1 MDKTV
6 KKAPDADSRLR
17 PYEKFRRFGVESLT
31 EAELLAVILRC
42 GTKKED
48 AESLAARIL
57 SLSPTGK
64 GNLLGLHH
72 LSTLMKL

>member
-48 AESLAARIL
+48 AESLGRVFFPCHPRERTTSWVCTI
-57 SLSPTGK
+57 
-64 GNLLGLHH
+64 
-72 LSTLMKL
+72 

>member
-42 GTKKED
+42 GTKKKMPNRLRRVFFPCHPRGRTT
-48 AESLAARIL
+48 SWVCII
-57 SLSPTGK
+57 
-64 GNLLGLHH
+64 
-72 LSTLMKL
+72 